1 MNKEANITAAKGRH
15 APAPDRGDKPD
26 SLTKINKPTWK
37 YVFKRTIREFS
48 GDQCTDLAASLTYY
62 MVLALFPALLALVS
76 IVGLFGLG
84 DAVTSTMTDLIGKAA
99 PENATKTITS
109 VIDGLSS
116 SSGAGLVFIIGLAG
130 ALWSAS
136 GYVKAFG
143 RAMNRIYEIEEGRPF
158 WKLIPSQLLV
168 TLIVVILAAAGLV
181 MLVVSGPIAET
192 LGSAVGLGSTAVTV
206 WNIAKW
212 PVLALIAVVI
222 IALLYH
228 STSNVEQPKFR
239 WVSLGAVIALV
250 VLGIATVGF
259 AFYVTNFGSFNAT
272 YGTIGGVIV
281 MLLWFWISNI
291 SLLFGAE
298 FDAELER
305 GRELQA
311 GIKAEETLQLP
322 PRETDGIDKKIE
334 KDEEVIEQGRRLRH
348 NR

>member
-1 MNKEANITAAKGRH
+1 MTKEANITAAKGRH
-15 APAPDRGDKPD
+15 APAPDRADKPD
-26 SLTKINKPTWK
+26 APTKIHKPVWK
-37 YVFKRTIREFS
+37 YVFKRTIREFT

-84 DAVTSTMTDLIGKAA
+84 DAVTKTMTDLIGGAA
-99 PENATKTITS
+99 PGSSTETLTS
-109 VIDGLSS
+109 VIEGLSS
-116 SSGAGLVFIIGLAG
+116 SSGAGLVFIVGLAG

-168 TLIVVILAAAGLV
+168 TLIVVVMAAAGMV
-181 MLVVSGPIAET
+181 MLVVSGPIAESI
-192 LGSAVGLGSTAVTV
+192 GNVVGLGSTAVTV
-206 WNIAKW
+206 WSIAKW
-212 PVLALIAVVI
+212 PVLALFAVIV

-228 STSNVEQPKFR
+228 STSNVKQPKFR
-239 WVSLGAVIALV
+239 WISIGAVIALL
-250 VLGIATVGF
+250 VLGVATVGF
-259 AFYVTNFGSFNAT
+259 AFYVTSFGSYNAT
-272 YGTIGGVIV
+272 YGAIGGVIV
-281 MLLWFWISNI
+281 LLLWFWISNI

-311 GIKAEETLQLP
+311 GIKAEDTLQLP
-322 PRETDGIDKKIE
+322 PRDTAGIE
-334 KDEEVIEQGRRLRH
+334 KNAEKNEEVIEQGRRLR
-348 NR
+348 NNS